1 MDQLLQNIIFPQN
14 SELEGDY
21 KLFYLGGCGIYEMEQ
36 KKLHLADSTVTDF
49 CSYMNSFS
57 LIKWKEYTA
66 VGSVRLTLG
75 LSGRG
80 QVELVGYHLNVHS
93 PVRRT
98 FGLYDFDFT
107 DKKELE
113 IPFPENEEMVIGFE
127 IRAISHVT
135 VYGGAWYGTYDPKQK
150 KDVILSVA
158 TTTMKKED
166 FITRNMASLKRE
178 ILDADDDMKEHFYI
192 HVVDNGRTLDAEAM
206 SSWHLT
212 VHPNKNTGGS
222 GGYARGMI
230 EAMEQDPPAT
240 HVLLMDDDVTIQPE
254 SIRRTYQ
261 LLSFLRDEY
270 RDSFISGAMLLYEE
284 MRLQYEDVGAIR
296 DACTLTTLK
305 GIFDMTEKRNLL
317 RNEEEPCG
325 YGHRYAGWWYCCIPT
340 HMIREKGLPLPLFI
354 RFDDVEFGL
363 RCKPKFVTMNGI
375 CIWHMGFAGKYNLAM
390 DRYQMCR
397 NPLVVDA
404 VGSMPGTVNAPD
416 YVRKAFRS
424 ELLKFNYNAAELIL
438 RAFKDFLRG
447 PEFFQIDQ
455 GEEIIKENVQKNEKY
470 QPMNGWPDIEV
481 NFDEILED
489 FDRKPLETFWY
500 RLTFNGQRLWPFR
513 APKRGMIP
521 VFFSDVYQPG
531 RYVGHD
537 AMLAVNVD
545 NRTAVERHM
554 DKDKYRSLK
563 KEWDQAYR
571 YYRRNRASIVKSYR
585 DAQPYLVSVEFWKKY
600 LEI

>member
-1 MDQLLQNIIFPQN
+1 MEQLLQNIIFPQ
-14 SELEGDY
+14 SSALEGNY
-21 KLFYLGGCGIYEMEQ
+21 ELFYLGGRGIYDMEQ
-36 KKLHLADSTVTDF
+36 KKLRLADTSVTDF

-66 VGSVRLTLG
+66 VGSVRLALE

-80 QVELVGYHLNVHS
+80 QVELVGYHLNIHS
-93 PVRRT
+93 PVRQT
-98 FGLYDFDFT
+98 FGVYDFDFA
-107 DKKELE
+107 DEQELD
-113 IPFPENEEMVIGFE
+113 IPFPENGEMVIGFE
-127 IRAISHVT
+127 IRALSDVT
-135 VYGGAWYGTYDPKQK
+135 VYGGAWYGSYEEGQRR
-150 KDVILSVA
+150 DVVLSIA

-166 FITRNMASLKRE
+166 FITRNMAALKE
-178 ILDADDDMKEHFYI
+178 DILDADDDMKENFYI
-192 HVVDNGRTLDAEAM
+192 HVVDNGRTLDAKAM
-206 SSWHLT
+206 NSWHLT

-230 EAMEQDPPAT
+230 ESLEQDPPAT

-254 SIRRTYQ
+254 SVRRTYH
-261 LLSFLRDEY
+261 LLSYLRDEY
-270 RDSFISGAMLLYEE
+270 KDSFISGAMLLYEE
-284 MRLQYEDVGAIR
+284 MQFQHEDVGAIR
-296 DACTLTTLK
+296 DACTLTSLK
-305 GIFDMTEKRNLL
+305 GLFDMTEKRSLL
-317 RNEEEPCG
+317 KNEEEGCG
-325 YGHRYAGWWYCCIPT
+325 YGHRYAGWWYCCIPA

-363 RCKPKFVTMNGI
+363 RCKPKFITMNGI

-447 PEFFQIDQ
+447 PDFFQIDQ
-455 GEEIIKENVQKNEKY
+455 GEKIIKENVQKNEKY
-470 QPMNGWPDIEV
+470 QPMNNWPDIEV
-481 NFDEILED
+481 NFVEIYED
-489 FDRKPLETFWY
+489 FDRKPLETLWY
-500 RLTFNGQRLWPFR
+500 RITYNGQRLWPFGTL
-513 APKRGMIP
+513 KKGMIP

-554 DKDKYRSLK
+554 DKNRYRALK
-563 KEWDQAYR
+563 REWDQAYR
-571 YYRRNRASIVKSYR
+571 YYRRNRSSIVKSYQ
-585 DAQPYLVSVEFWKKY
+585 DAKPYLVSTEFWKKY